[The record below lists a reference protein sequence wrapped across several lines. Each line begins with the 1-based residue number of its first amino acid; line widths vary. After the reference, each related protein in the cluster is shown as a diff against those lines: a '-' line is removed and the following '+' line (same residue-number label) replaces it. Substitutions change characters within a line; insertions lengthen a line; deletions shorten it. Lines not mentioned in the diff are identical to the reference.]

1 MFYAAYE
8 IMVNYEDA
16 CYDYYVASNLSQ
28 FQNSDYMNL
37 LSECMEKYA
46 YKRAE
51 QVMAKRSVYTFQ
63 KYLFKHILNKFTRD
77 PLKQLGKKIMGND
90 YDSIISQLLTS
101 DDDLNED
108 DSLLKGMIVYIR
120 IMLIYILN
128 VAIRNN
134 RTVHWQT

>member
-1 MFYAAYE
+1 
-8 IMVNYEDA
+8 MVNYEDA